1 MDSQTS
7 MIVGNYVL
15 IGCCAVYLVWWSIAF
30 NPRFSPS
37 LAPKV
42 ILFLVTL
49 ALGIVSIVMIIGGI
63 TGAHTAPAIPNFAV
77 CIVGIVVY
85 IVLLFLSSKLFH
97 RQVTT
102 ELILIVGWLVLQC
115 CLINTLFAS
124 GALPL
129 EKALIAC
136 AVVFVMAIVG
146 MVCYLWYYR
155 LDEMP
160 AFFIGMVPLILF
172 ALSMLTTNLLA
183 Q

>member
-42 ILFLVTL
+42 ILFLATL
-49 ALGIVSIVMIIGGI
+49 VLGIVSIVMIVGGI
-63 TGAHTAPAIPNFAV
+63 TGAHAAPALPNFVICVA
-77 CIVGIVVY
+77 GIAVY
-85 IVLLFLSSKLFH
+85 IVLLILSAKLFH

-102 ELILIVGWLVLQC
+102 ELILIVGWVVLQL
-115 CLINTLFAS
+115 CLVNTLLAS
-124 GALPL
+124 GALPMT
-129 EKALIAC
+129 KALIAC
-136 AVVFVMAIVG
+136 AVIVVMAIVG

-155 LDEMP
+155 LDEVP
-160 AFFIGMVPLILF
+160 AFFIGMVPLVLF
-172 ALSMLTTNLLA
+172 AISMLTTNLLA
-183 Q
+183 R